1 MEYVCSVTN
10 LQRRYITVEVCES
23 RWLPWI
29 FCNMTLLT
37 CWIEGRL
44 VRSITPRVGVNKWKK
59 WSHLKILD
67 TRRVTRSKFHTWGRS
82 VQTLDATVTGRP
94 PFVYCRLTNWHS
106 AANQASVVHL
116 LVSHCTDCDISF
128 PGPGFSQLFE
138 AWSCVNTYK
147 FGCSWQ
153 EQHSLNST
161 KCSYVVGAV

>member
-1 MEYVCSVTN
+1 MQCYQSTASLYNSRSVWKSVVTLNLLQLDLSYV
-10 LQRRYITVEVCES
+10 LDRRASGPQYHS
-23 RWLPWI
+23 
-29 FCNMTLLT
+29 T
-37 CWIEGRL
+37 C
-44 VRSITPRVGVNKWKK
+44 GVNRLKK

-67 TRRVTRSKFHTWGRS
+67 TRRVTRSKFHTWGRA

-94 PFVYCRLTNWHS
+94 PFVYCCLTNWHC

-116 LVSHCTDCDISF
+116 LASHCTDCDMSF